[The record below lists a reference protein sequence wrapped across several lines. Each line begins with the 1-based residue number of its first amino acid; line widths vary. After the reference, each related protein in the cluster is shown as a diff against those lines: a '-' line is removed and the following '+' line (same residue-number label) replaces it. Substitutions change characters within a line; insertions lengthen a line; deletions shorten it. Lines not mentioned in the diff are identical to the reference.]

1 MLCSHPSSFKST
13 YVVNVRRKESNVQ
26 QFKIIIEWFPFWQL
40 VGLAALNVLVGG
52 LCMAG
57 LVFVLAS
64 MVP

>member
-1 MLCSHPSSFKST
+1 M
-13 YVVNVRRKESNVQ
+13 RE
-26 QFKIIIEWFPFWQL
+26 FKIIIEWFPFWQL

-57 LVFVLAS
+57 LVLVIAS